1 MFLGANQ
8 HECATRCIPSS
19 GTSYAVDVFVFAHGQ
34 VVVYYVCY
42 VGDVESA
49 CCEVGTD
56 KDVCRTIGKTVNG
69 FLTFALLLAS
79 VEVADNVSLAAQELA
94 HTLHAVSIVHEYDGL
109 LIAEAA

>member
-1 MFLGANQ
+1 M
-8 HECATRCIPSS
+8 
-19 GTSYAVDVFVFAHGQ
+19 YDV
-34 VVVYYVCY
+34 CN

-56 KDVCRTIGKTVNG
+56 KDVCRTVGKAVDG

-94 HTLHAVSIVHEYDGL
+94 YALHSVTIVHEYDGL